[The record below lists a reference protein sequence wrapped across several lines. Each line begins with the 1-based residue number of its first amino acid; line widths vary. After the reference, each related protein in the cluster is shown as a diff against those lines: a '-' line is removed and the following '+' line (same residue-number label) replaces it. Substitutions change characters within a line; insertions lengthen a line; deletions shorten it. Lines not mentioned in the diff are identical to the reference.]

1 LVSGIID
8 KKAFGAEVPDSV
20 LHRILKEYGANV
32 TKNFLDSVTRML
44 TTNITLRGFSMGASD
59 IDVPA
64 DAEKKINEILDK
76 AKKDV
81 LKVIS
86 QYETGTLE
94 RQAGRTEEET
104 LEARI
109 MEILA
114 QARTDCSDVAASYL
128 DPENEALIMAR
139 TGARGNMLN
148 LGQMSACV
156 GQQAVRGQRIK
167 RGYRDRVLPFFKQGD
182 LSAEAHGFVDSS
194 FRTGLN
200 PIEFFMHAAGGREG
214 LVDTAVRTSQSGYM
228 QRRLV
233 NALQDI
239 SSCYDRTVRNAAGE
253 IVQFLYG
260 EDNVDPAKSDHGK
273 AVNVSIIVNKI
284 LETHP
289 AESSED

>member
-1 LVSGIID
+1 
-8 KKAFGAEVPDSV
+8 
-20 LHRILKEYGANV
+20 
-32 TKNFLDSVTRML
+32 
-44 TTNITLRGFSMGASD
+44 
-59 IDVPA
+59 
-64 DAEKKINEILDK
+64 
-76 AKKDV
+76 
-81 LKVIS
+81 
-86 QYETGTLE
+86 
-94 RQAGRTEEET
+94 
-104 LEARI
+104 
-109 MEILA
+109 
-114 QARTDCSDVAASYL
+114 
-128 DPENEALIMAR
+128 
-139 TGARGNMLN
+139 MLN
-148 LGQMSACV
+148 LGQMSSCV
-156 GQQAVRGQRIK
+156 GQQAVRGQRIQ

-194 FRTGLN
+194 FRSGLN

-239 SSCYDRTVRNAAGE
+239 SSSYDKTVRNATGE

-289 AESSED
+289 EEIREEED